1 MSEVLFDGVN
11 KINKVIE
18 VNKMNNKQGVMIAGT
33 FEGAIKFKVSTDNG
47 KHWVPEMQNDED
59 ELRVTSPRY
68 LTLNQR
74 HCWLSID
81 LSECTDYSNL
91 YVEVE

>member
-1 MSEVLFDGVN
+1 MSEVLFDGV
-11 KINKVIE
+11 KGVNKVIE
-18 VNKMNNKQGVMIAGT
+18 INKMNNKQGVMIAGT
-33 FEGAIKFKVSTDNG
+33 FEGAVKFKVSIDAG
-47 KHWVPEMQNDED
+47 KHWVPEMDGDE
-59 ELRVTSPRY
+59 EMKVSSPRY

-81 LSECTDYSNL
+81 LSECTDFSNL